1 MRPIDTEEADQQ
13 LHPLTVH
20 VEPVGQ
26 AGATLPII
34 LTVAGTAV
42 LPTPIPMQPLSPQPA
57 QPKASLRAILEE
69 KQVVGNHCACSEV
82 LKSCLQV
89 AAKFYGGTVASLNQS
104 NFSSHFGELTERLDV
119 LYGTFPFINL
129 GWKTSILGTLVG
141 LICAQN
147 TRNSWSSVG

>member
-1 MRPIDTEEADQQ
+1 M
-13 LHPLTVH
+13 
-20 VEPVGQ
+20 
-26 AGATLPII
+26 
-34 LTVAGTAV
+34 
-42 LPTPIPMQPLSPQPA
+42 
-57 QPKASLRAILEE
+57 
-69 KQVVGNHCACSEV
+69 
-82 LKSCLQV
+82 LKGYLQV

-104 NFSSHFGELTERLDV
+104 NFSSHFNELTERLDV